1 MKTITEL
8 QKLFDGS
15 IPYSSFNRQPNE
27 LYEPFRYI
35 LKLGGKRMRPVLVL
49 LGCEMFGGKAKKAL
63 PQAIAIELFHNFTL
77 IHDDI
82 MDKAPLRRGLPTVH
96 EKFNSNIAI
105 LSGDVMLVYAY
116 EQLIQCSRELVK
128 SVVTLFNQTAIKVC
142 EGQQWDMNFENRNDV
157 SAKEYLQMI
166 ELKTAVLLGCSLQIG
181 AIIGNASDREAE
193 RIYNI
198 GKHLGIAFQ
207 LQDDIL
213 DSFGETKKFGKQTG
227 GDIIQNKKTLLLIE
241 ALNRASGKIKT
252 QLNEWLSRKDFNNVE
267 KVEAV
272 LSIYKQLDIRSVA
285 EKEMQT
291 HYELA
296 MNELDEI
303 KIPEKRKTELRAF
316 AGKLLVREK

>member
-8 QKLFDGS
+8 QKLFDES

-27 LYEPFRYI
+27 LYEPFKYI

-116 EQLIQCSRELVK
+116 EQLIQCRKELVK
-128 SVVTLFNQTAIKVC
+128 PVVTLFNETAIKVC

-157 SAKEYLQMI
+157 SAIDYLQMI

-181 AIIGNASDREAE
+181 AIIGDASAKEAK
-193 RIYNI
+193 RIYNV
-198 GKHLGIAFQ
+198 GKYLGVAFQ

-213 DSFGETKKFGKQTG
+213 DSFGEEKKFGKLTG

-252 QLNEWLSRKDFNNVE
+252 QLNEWLSRKDFNNIE

-285 EKEMQT
+285 EKEIQA

-316 AGKLLVREK
+316 AEKLLVREK